1 MNAFRDLTATLQSL
15 RDVPGMAGSF
25 VVSDLGRLLAR
36 DMPAVFGD
44 DVLGEVGPRALRLRE
59 TMGHE
64 SDNVGYF
71 AVSYA
76 EYVLFL
82 RPLRDGLLCALG
94 TYDVNLASLR
104 MAMTLTARRLNS
116 LLDPRGAS
124 ITSETSAVSRTQEL
138 TLDGTG
144 TGTGPGTG
152 SMRTPTGAQS
162 GSTSSTAYGTG
173 SGAAN
178 PGNGAAPARGT
189 PVRVY
194 RGTVVGGS

>member
-64 SDNVGYF
+64 TDTAGSF
-71 AVSYA
+71 AVTYVD
-76 EYVLFL
+76 YVLFM

-94 TYDVNLASLR
+94 THDVNLASLR
-104 MAMTLTARRLNS
+104 MAMTLTARRLNN
-116 LLDPRGAS
+116 LLDPRGAT
-124 ITSETSAVSRTQEL
+124 ITTETPAVSRTQEISL
-138 TLDGTG
+138 ERTG

-152 SMRTPTGAQS
+152 TRSITDVRAPAGGGA
-162 GSTSSTAYGTG
+162 GTG
-173 SGAAN
+173 TGVAGPAGGAA
-178 PGNGAAPARGT
+178 GARGA

-194 RGTVVGGS
+194 RGTVVGGR

>member
-1 MNAFRDLTATLQSL
+1 MSAAMNAFRDLTATLQSL

-64 SDNVGYF
+64 GENVGYF
-71 AVSYA
+71 AVTYA
-76 EYVLFL
+76 DYVLFL

-94 TYDVNLASLR
+94 THDVNLASLR

-144 TGTGPGTG
+144 TGPGTG
-152 SMRTPTGAQS
+152 SMKTPTGAPS
-162 GSTSSTAYGTG
+162 GRTAGAG
-173 SGAAN
+173 SGAAT
-178 PGNGAAPARGT
+178 GSNGAAPARGT